1 MALDPACVGTNI
13 QTFKCANVIK
23 CVCHPLVDCCPK
35 DAFQLVVKLKLF
47 PCKKY
52 KKDLLN

>member
-35 DAFQLVVKLKLF
+35 DAFQLVVELKLF